1 MIVLTLMVSITPPG
15 INMVDYEPWDGDYTR
30 VNVHHN
36 TISGLGSYLK
46 VGINIGPSTW
56 SDDTDSIVH
65 SGTVTDNIITGEG
78 MGYGIVVASAKGFTV
93 LDNKSTATYSGFMGE
108 GCPRAPP
115 NGEPSAFLIN
125 RGSAEGTFQSDF
137 KNGEVQHG
145 M

>member
-1 MIVLTLMVSITPPG
+1 MIVLTLMVSLTSPG

-30 VNVHHN
+30 VHVHHN

-93 LDNKSTATYSGFMGE
+93 LDNKSTATYSGVMGE

-115 NGEPSAFLIN
+115 NGEPTAFLIN